1 MTRSVDC
8 LEEGKLVDDARC
20 EEEPKPESTQ
30 SCQSKECIGVW
41 VLGEWSQ
48 VGLENY
54 FKNVALIKSSV
65 ELQYMYTMIQPISL
79 RRLNKICIKNI

>member
-8 LEEGKLVDDARC
+8 LEGGKLVDESRC
-20 EEEPKPESTQ
+20 ENEAKPESKQ

-48 VGLENY
+48 V
-54 FKNVALIKSSV
+54 
-65 ELQYMYTMIQPISL
+65 
-79 RRLNKICIKNI
+79 